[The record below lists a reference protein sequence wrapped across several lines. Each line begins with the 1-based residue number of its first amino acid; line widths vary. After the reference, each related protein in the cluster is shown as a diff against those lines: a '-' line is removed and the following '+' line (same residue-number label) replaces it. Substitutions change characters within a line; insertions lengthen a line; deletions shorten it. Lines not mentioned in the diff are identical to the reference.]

1 MQYHVILDLIITAPE
16 ISCRILRDHDFPSE
30 GIHHRISSIIFMA
43 KLSQLTQGE
52 VVLLKWIIHELHW
65 DGSQDWLTAWMIN
78 TTTAKDTYAQ

>member
-1 MQYHVILDLIITAPE
+1 MD
-16 ISCRILRDHDFPSE
+16 
-30 GIHHRISSIIFMA
+30 

-65 DGSQDWLTAWMIN
+65 DGSQDWLTARMIN